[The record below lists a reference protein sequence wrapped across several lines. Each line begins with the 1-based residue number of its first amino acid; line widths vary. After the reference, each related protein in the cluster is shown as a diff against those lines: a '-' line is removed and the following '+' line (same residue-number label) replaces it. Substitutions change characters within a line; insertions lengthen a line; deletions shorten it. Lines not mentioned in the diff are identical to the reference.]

1 MKYPDD
7 FINQIICGDC
17 LEIMKNIPT
26 RIVDL
31 IITDPPYQYI
41 SDNPKG
47 GGFMANENRKHLDNI
62 NSSFGM
68 SFNPNSFLNEAQ
80 RILKKFNLYVFT
92 NKTLLL
98 DYLSFARENNYS
110 YDLIIWFKPNPVP
123 INKGHYLIDKEY
135 AVYIYEKGR
144 YFNSNLGYENYF
156 TIFQQCIGG
165 DNKKEFNHPTIK
177 PLQLISRFV
186 KISSDIGHIV
196 LDPFLGSGTT
206 AIACKMLNRHYIGI
220 EINQEYVEMAK
231 NRLNNAPEVLFQY
244 D

>member
-7 FINQIICGDC
+7 FINKIICGDC
-17 LEIMKNIPT
+17 LKIMKDIPDNS
-26 RIVDL
+26 IDL

-41 SDNPKG
+41 SEKPNR
-47 GGFMANENRKHLDNI
+47 GGFMANKKHLDNI

-68 SFNPNSFLNEAQ
+68 SFDPRSFLIEAQ

-135 AVYIYEKGR
+135 AVYIYEKER